1 MKRFTWLLIALLLS
15 LALVVGCTQA
25 TPEAE
30 VGTTEE
36 TPSEATE
43 PADAGEAAEE
53 PAGEAAGGV
62 IKVGALYP
70 LTGADAG
77 WAGDP
82 YIKSH
87 QMAIDEINAA
97 GGIQC
102 LDGATL
108 ELVKGD
114 TEGVAET
121 GNSEMERLISQEGV
135 VVVMGSAL
143 SGTTLPAS
151 EIAERNEVPYIV
163 PNALDGVITDRGLK
177 YVFQTVSTLQQWG
190 ADDAKWAKE
199 QGAQTAV
206 ITVPNFTFG
215 SEVETVWREALA
227 EEGIELLASFTYE
240 GSAQDFT
247 DTILRVKQEDP
258 DVWFALGNN
267 QAPQMAKQAKEQG
280 YHPKMGIIS
289 LGSGFGSTFFLNEA
303 GQDVADGIIV
313 TQDFAPVSALNVD
326 PEFRARFQEYTGQDL
341 GGTYNTTYASTWL
354 LADAL
359 EAACSTD
366 PKVIAETLRTTT
378 FTDGEG
384 KWGFQWPQVS
394 FDEKGRLQEAA
405 SVIAQWQNGEM
416 VAVWPPELAAAT
428 AVWPVPAWDN
438 RDGPIVGEPVA
449 AAPAEEPAAEEAAGP
464 GEGVMA
470 ILNSP
475 EVSAAALDSDYSRA
489 ILADAET
496 VVDTSA
502 FQKEGPYVIAA
513 SQQDA
518 SNGWGNTYNV
528 TINAYG
534 QQLLDEGIL
543 AEPLL
548 TAVTNDANQQIS
560 DIENF
565 IEQQPDAIVVEPL
578 GRAASTTVIR
588 RAIDAGIPVI
598 LCANGIEG
606 EDFTSRVDVDF
617 WEVAYKSGIGLAELM
632 GGEGKV
638 VVFNGIAGVDST
650 ETWQAAALSALEQY
664 PGIEVIATEYAQWNI
679 ATAKQ
684 KMEAIM
690 AANPE
695 IDGVWAGGGEMALGA
710 ALAFEDAGREPP
722 KFGMVN
728 VPNGF
733 LRLADQYDY
742 EFVGSPDPPAMSRYC
757 LQTAVDILQGKEVT
771 KFIPLRTLMEGAD
784 PYDHTDFLQ
793 WYVPEL
799 NDDFIPP
806 ATVDIQYYIDG
817 GFERK

>member
-1 MKRFTWLLIALLLS
+1 MKKIVLLLS
-15 LALVVGCTQA
+15 LLLAMALLSACTQT
-25 TPEAE
+25 TPEATT
-30 VGTTEE
+30 GTGEE
-36 TPSEATE
+36 QAATSEPVE
-43 PADAGEAAEE
+43 AGEEAAEVT
-53 PAGEAAGGV
+53 GGV

-97 GGIQC
+97 GGISC
-102 LDGATL
+102 LGGAQL

-114 TEGVAET
+114 TEGVAEV

-163 PNALDGVITDRGLK
+163 PNALDGVITDRGLN
-177 YVFQTVSTLQQWG
+177 YTFQTVSTLQQWG
-190 ADDAKWAKE
+190 IDDVAWALA
-199 QGAQTAV
+199 QGAKTAV

-215 SEVETVWREALA
+215 SEVETVWRTAM
-227 EEGIELLASFTYE
+227 EEQGLELLASFTYE

-280 YHPKMGIIS
+280 YYPKMGIIS

-303 GQDVADGIIV
+303 GQDVADGLVI
-313 TQDFAPVSALNVD
+313 TSDFAPVSALPVD
-326 PEFRARFQEYTGQDL
+326 EDFKARFKEYTGQDL

-366 PKVIAETLRTTT
+366 PKVLAETLRTTT

-384 KWGFQWPQVS
+384 KWGFMWPQAS
-394 FDEKGRLQEAA
+394 FDEKGRLVEAP
-405 SVIAQWQNGEM
+405 SVIAQWQDGQM
-416 VAVWPPELAAAT
+416 VAIWPPEYAAALP
-428 AVWPVPAWDN
+428 VWPVPAWDD
-438 RDGPIVGEPVA
+438 RTGPLMGEPIS
-449 AAPAEEPAAEEAAGP
+449 AAPEAPAAEEVAGSSA
-464 GEGVMA
+464 GVMA
-470 ILNSP
+470 ILDGD
-475 EVSAAALDSDYSRA
+475 EVSTAALDSDYSRA

-528 TINAYG
+528 SIAAYA

-543 AEPLL
+543 ASPLL

-578 GRAASTTVIR
+578 GRAASTTVIK
-588 RAIDAGIPVI
+588 RAIEAGIPVV

-606 EDFTSRVDVDF
+606 EDFTTRVDVDF

-638 VVFNGIAGVDST
+638 VIFNGIAGVDST

-664 PGIEVIATEYAQWNI
+664 PGIEIIATEYAQWNI

-710 ALAFEDAGREPP
+710 ALAFEDAGLEPP
-722 KFGMVN
+722 KFAMVN

-733 LRLADQYDY
+733 LRLAEEYNY
-742 EFVGSPDPPAMSRYC
+742 EFVGSPDPPAMSSHC
-757 LQTAVDILQGKEVT
+757 LQTAIDILQGKEVT
-771 KFIPLRTLMEGAD
+771 KFISLRTLMDGAD
-784 PYDHTDFLQ
+784 PYDHTGFLP

-806 ATVDIQYYIDG
+806 ATVDIQAYIDG

>member
-1 MKRFTWLLIALLLS
+1 MKQRLWVVLSLLLVVS
-15 LALVVGCTQA
+15 LLAGCGGG
-25 TPEAE
+25 AE
-30 VGTTEE
+30 PT
-36 TPSEATE
+36 A
-43 PADAGEAAEE
+43 AAEQ
-53 PAGEAAGGV
+53 PAAADTAASDTAASAAVDV

-87 QMAIDEINAA
+87 QLAIDEINAA
-97 GGIQC
+97 GGIKC
-102 LDGATL
+102 LDGAKL

-114 TEGVAET
+114 TQGKAEV
-121 GNSEMERLISQEGV
+121 GNSEMERLIAQEGV
-135 VVVMGSAL
+135 VAVMGSAL

-151 EIAERNEVPYIV
+151 EIAERDEVPYIV

-190 ADDAKWAKE
+190 LDNTQWAKE
-199 QGAQTAV
+199 QGAKTAV

-215 SEVETVWREALA
+215 EEVAAVWKAGLEAA
-227 EEGIELLASFTYE
+227 GIELLGEFTYE

-247 DTILRVKQEDP
+247 DTILRVKQLDP

-280 YHPKMGIIS
+280 YYPKMGIIS

-303 GQDVADGIIV
+303 GQDVADGIVI

-326 PEFRARFQEYTGQDL
+326 PAFLARFKEYTGQDL

-359 EAACSTD
+359 EKSCSTD
-366 PKVIAETLRTTT
+366 PKALAETLRTTT

-384 KWGFQWPQVS
+384 KWGFQWPQAS

-405 SVIAQWQNGEM
+405 SVIAQWQDGQM
-416 VAVWPPELAAAT
+416 VAIWPPELAAAT
-428 AVWPVPAWDN
+428 AVWPVPGWDA
-438 RDGPIVGEPVA
+438 RTGPIKGEPVA
-449 AAPAEEPAAEEAAGP
+449 APAAAEPAAPAAAAGD
-464 GEGVMA
+464 GVMA
-470 ILNSP
+470 ILNSE
-475 EVSAAALDSDYSRA
+475 EVSSAALDSDYSRA
-489 ILADAET
+489 LLADAET
-496 VVDTSA
+496 AVDTSVY
-502 FQKEGPYVIAA
+502 KKDGPYVIAA

-528 TINAYG
+528 SIAAYG
-534 QQLLDEGIL
+534 DQLVEQGIL
-543 AEPLL
+543 AKPLL
-548 TAVTNDANQQIS
+548 NSVTNDANQQIS
-560 DIENF
+560 DLENF

-578 GRAASTTVIR
+578 GRAASTTVIK
-588 RAIDAGIPVI
+588 RAIEAGIPVV

-606 EDFTSRVDVDF
+606 SDFTTRVDVDF

-632 GGEGKV
+632 GGKGKV

-650 ETWQAAALSALEQY
+650 ETWQAAALSALAKY
-664 PGIEVIATEYAQWNI
+664 PDIEVVATEYAQWNI

-710 ALAFEDAGREPP
+710 ALAFEDAGIEAP
-722 KFGMVN
+722 KFAMVN

-733 LRLADQYDY
+733 LRLAQEYNY
-742 EFVGSPDPPAMSRYC
+742 QFVGSPDPPAMSKYC
-757 LQTAVDILQGKEVT
+757 LQTAVDILQGKEVN
-771 KFIPLRTLMEGAD
+771 KFIPLRDLMDGAD
-784 PYDHTDFLQ
+784 PYDHTTSA

-806 ATVDIQYYIDG
+806 ATVDVQYYIDG
-817 GFERK
+817 GFARK

>member
-1 MKRFTWLLIALLLS
+1 MKRLVMLLLS
-15 LALVVGCTQA
+15 LFVIMALLSACTPAA
-25 TPEAE
+25 TEE
-30 VGTTEE
+30 TTGTTEE
-36 TPSEATE
+36 TAPTGE
-43 PADAGEAAEE
+43 PAEE
-53 PAGEAAGGV
+53 TVQETAGGV

-102 LDGATL
+102 LDGAKL

-114 TEGVAET
+114 TEGVAEV

-135 VVVMGSAL
+135 VAVMGSAL

-163 PNALDGVITDRGLK
+163 PNALDGVITDRGLA
-177 YVFQTVSTLQQWG
+177 YTFQTVSTLQQWG
-190 ADDAKWAKE
+190 VDDVAWALE

-215 SEVETVWREALA
+215 SEVETVWREAMESQGL
-227 EEGIELLASFTYE
+227 ELLASFTYE

-280 YHPKMGIIS
+280 YYPKMGIIS

-303 GQDVADGIIV
+303 GQEVADGLII
-313 TQDFAPVSALNVD
+313 TQDFAPVSALPVD
-326 PEFRARFQEYTGQDL
+326 EDFKARFKEYTGQDL

-366 PKVIAETLRTTT
+366 PKVLAETLRTTT

-384 KWGFQWPQVS
+384 KWGFMWPQAS
-394 FDEKGRLQEAA
+394 FNEQGRLNESA
-405 SVIAQWQNGEM
+405 SVIAQWQNGQM

-428 AVWPVPAWDN
+428 AVWPVPAWDD
-438 RDGPIVGEPVA
+438 RTGPIMGEPISG
-449 AAPAEEPAAEEAAGP
+449 AAPAEEMTGSS
-464 GEGVMA
+464 EGVMA
-470 ILNSP
+470 VLNSP

-489 ILADAET
+489 LLTDSET
-496 VVDTSA
+496 VVDTTA

-528 TINAYG
+528 SIAAYG
-534 QQLLDEGIL
+534 QELLDQGIL

-578 GRAASTTVIR
+578 GRAASTTVIK
-588 RAIDAGIPVI
+588 RAIEAGIPVI

-617 WEVAYKSGIGLAELM
+617 WEVAYKSGVGLAELM

-664 PGIEVIATEYAQWNI
+664 PGIEIIATEYAQWNI

-710 ALAFEDAGREPP
+710 ALAFEDAGLEPP
-722 KFGMVN
+722 KFAMVN

-733 LRLADQYDY
+733 LRLAQEYNY
-742 EFVGSPDPPAMSRYC
+742 EFVGSPDPPGMSRHC
-757 LQTAVDILQGKEVT
+757 LQTAIDILQGKEVT
-771 KFIPLRTLMEGAD
+771 KFISLRTLMDGAD
-784 PYDHTDFLQ
+784 PYDQTDFVQ

-806 ATVDIQYYIDG
+806 ATVDVQYYIDG

>member
-1 MKRFTWLLIALLLS
+1 MKRFLILLLIALLV
-15 LALVVGCTQA
+15 LAACSS
-25 TPEAE
+25 PE
-30 VGTTEE
+30 
-36 TPSEATE
+36 
-43 PADAGEAAEE
+43 AEE
-53 PAGEAAGGV
+53 PAEAGESTASEAAESDAAESESAPSETVDV

-70 LTGADAG
+70 LTGPDAG

-97 GGIQC
+97 GGIEC
-102 LDGATL
+102 LGGAKL
-108 ELVKGD
+108 ELIKGD
-114 TEGVAET
+114 SQGKAEA
-121 GNSEMERLISQEGV
+121 GNSEMERLITKEGV
-135 VVVMGSAL
+135 ITVMGSAL
-143 SGTTLPAS
+143 SGTTVPAS
-151 EIAERNEVPYIV
+151 EVSERYEVPYIV
-163 PNALDGVITDRGLK
+163 PNSLDGTVTGRGLE
-177 YVFQTVSTLQQWG
+177 YVFQTVSLMQNWG
-190 ADDAKWAKE
+190 IDDAVWAKE
-199 QGAQTAV
+199 HGAETAV
-206 ITVPNFTFG
+206 ITVPNFSFG
-215 SEVETVWREALA
+215 AEVEEIWANALPDA
-227 EEGIELLASFTYE
+227 GIEVLASFTYE
-240 GSAQDFT
+240 GDAQDFT
-247 DTILRVKQEDP
+247 DTILRVKQLDP

-280 YHPKMGIIS
+280 YYPKMGIIT

-303 GQDVADGIIV
+303 GTEVADGIIV

-326 PEFRARFQEYTGQDL
+326 EQFLADFKEYTGQDL

-359 EAACSTD
+359 EEACSTD
-366 PKVIAETLRTTT
+366 PKDLAEVLRTTT

-384 KWGFQWPQVS
+384 KWGFQWPQAS
-394 FDEKGRLQEAA
+394 FDEKGRLRESAT
-405 SVIAQWQNGEM
+405 VIAQWQDGQM
-416 VAVWPPELAAAT
+416 VAVWPDELAAAEV
-428 AVWPVPAWDN
+428 VWPVPGWDE
-438 RDGPIVGEPVA
+438 RSGAVTGEAIEQEETEMVA
-449 AAPAEEPAAEEAAGP
+449 S

-470 ILNSP
+470 IINDP
-475 EVSAAALDSDYSRA
+475 AVSAAALDSDYSKA
-489 ILADAET
+489 ILADSAT
-496 VVDTSA
+496 VVDTSE
-502 FQKEGPYVIAA
+502 FQKDGPYVIAV

-528 TINAYG
+528 TMSAYG
-534 QQLLDEGIL
+534 EQLLADGVLSES
-543 AEPLL
+543 LL

-578 GRAASTTVIR
+578 GRAASTTVIK
-588 RAIDAGIPVI
+588 RAISAGIPVV

-606 EDFTSRVDVDF
+606 DDFTSRVDVDF
-617 WEVAYKSGIGLAELM
+617 YEVAYKSGVGLAELI

-650 ETWQAAALSALEQY
+650 ETWQAAALDALSNY
-664 PGIEVIATEYAQWNI
+664 PGIEIVATEYAQWNI

-710 ALAFEDAGREPP
+710 GLAFEDAGVEPP
-722 KFGMVN
+722 KFAMVN

-733 LRLADQYDY
+733 LRLAQEHGY
-742 EFVGSPDPPAMSRYC
+742 EFVGAPDPPSMARYC
-757 LQTAVDILQGKEVT
+757 LQTAVDILEGKEVT
-771 KFIPLRTLMEGAD
+771 KFISLRTLMDGAD
-784 PYDHTDFLQ
+784 PYDNTDFVQ

-806 ATVDIQYYIDG
+806 ATVDIQNYIDS
-817 GFERK
+817 GFGRK